1 MRRAQVH
8 GPLDEG
14 AQGQRLVA
22 VLRVDQ
28 RGFHLRRLPLRQ
40 HLHQLARFQIRQRQH
55 AADLEQA
62 QSLQAHRQVRLGVVD
77 RERGGQ
83 LDLDFLAVDEE
94 AQLHRARGARRNV
107 FGGDVS
113 VELLQAGRHA
123 VALQIAR
130 RGGRQEMEV
139 GQAPAHHIGIDQ
151 RADADGAI
159 DAVLDDVDAAV
170 AHAYRQFDVGI
181 AGVEIVERRHQY
193 QLADRAGSFDA
204 QLAARDDL
212 GGRKGAFDFVDLR
225 QHPHAALV
233 VAGAV
238 GGQVQAPR
246 GPLQQ
251 AHLEVGFEV
260 LYDVRHRR
268 ARQVQGVRGLGET
281 IRVYHADEHFHR
293 LQSIHLR
300 SASLLSV
307 APYFTLRGGT
317 RSARPSRLAPAR
329 RSSRRTGA
337 RGGECCDAAG
347 TGYASPSTP
356 PHRLQFARLHRLDG
370 AHHGQL
376 GDAQPGAAGRV
387 IRDAAV
393 DRDHGARR
401 YVDSLPGFGVV
412 ILERDRHA
420 GRARLVVD
428 QRTRLWV
435 EWDCRT
441 ISAARW
447 RRSCRPNSAAS
458 TATAWK
464 RLVTCCCAAGP
475 PRECRA
481 GPVKAGSGL
490 RRVPALLRG
499 SARGITAV
507 QQIRLAVDVA
517 RLVAAEEQHQV
528 GDVLRRGGALG
539 RHGGDEAGFGL
550 LIAADDAVQHRRV
563 DRTWRSVVD
572 AHAGSC
578 HFQRGRLGQAV
589 DGMLAGYVQR
599 GARQADLA
607 GDRRDVDDAAAALRN
622 HYRQLIFQA
631 EEDAQH
637 VGVEDGVVVLDG
649 LAGDRAADAFVAGV
663 VDGDVEAAVAGHGRF
678 NQFAHV
684 VFLADVGQHEVGF
697 GTELA
702 QFGLQFGAGLGA
714 AARDDQ
720 LGALPGV
727 GQGGGAADAGQ
738 CAGDQYNWCSHDGAP
753 KKVYVGQVP
762 APGRSGALPENG
774 VLKKLRGLGLF
785 CVGREVVVAAFV
797 AAPEG
802 VALVVVQGQ
811 VVLQTRRQ
819 VRVRR
824 EVAAEGDQVGIATGD
839 DVLRRFAGEAA
850 GGDDGAL
857 EELAQR
863 GGGDVVLAFVQRVVA
878 LDARLDDVQ
887 VSQAD
892 RVELAGQVAE
902 GGIRIAVGDIA
913 PLAARRDAHADA
925 LGAPDRRQR
934 VDQLQHEAGAVLD
947 RAAVGVAA
955 LVAAVLQELIGQVTV
970 GAVQLDTVEAGLQ
983 RHLGGVAEVFDDGG
997 DFVDGQLAVR
1007 RDRHEAFVGQRHA
1020 LEFRHHRWRHRVG
1033 AAGHEDVRLAAAV
1046 EQLHEDAAALGV
1058 HRLGDF
1064 FPAGD
1069 LLFGVDGRCAQVGAA
1084 TLRHGRAFG
1093 DQQAALRGALAV
1105 VDGHHVGRG
1114 VARLHGA
1121 QAGQRCQHDAVRQF
1135 IRTYFDGR
1143 IKTMFHDVH
1152 LRVGL
1157 MSKPM

>member
-62 QSLQAHRQVRLGVVD
+62 QSLQAHSQVRLGVVD
-77 RERGGQ
+77 RERGEQ

-139 GQAPAHHIGIDQ
+139 GQAPAHHFGIDQ

-170 AHAYRQFDVGI
+170 AHAYRQFDVRI
-181 AGVEIVERRHQY
+181 AGVEIIERRHQY

-204 QLAARDDL
+204 QLAARDDF
-212 GGRKGAFDFVDLR
+212 GGREGAFDFVDLR
-225 QHPHAALV
+225 QHPHAARV
-233 VAGAV
+233 ITGTV

-268 ARQVQGVRGLGET
+268 ARQVQSVRGLGET

-307 APYFTLRGGT
+307 APYFTLRGAT
-317 RSARPSRLAPAR
+317 PAVRPSRPAPAR

-337 RGGECCDAAG
+337 RGGECGSGAG
-347 TGYASPSTP
+347 TGYASPPTPFDDAAAPPAMYAKQSTSGLRATGAWSRSGRVLP
-356 PHRLQFARLHRLDG
+356 ARVGNAATAPRPRGPSGRDAWCVEAGGRILNVSSGLARITLPG
-370 AHHGQL
+370 KTACAMMKGGIEVLTGYLAKEL
-376 GDAQPGAAGRV
+376 GGRRIRVNTLAPGASVTDFSGGAVHACVARAG
-387 IRDAAV
+387 
-393 DRDHGARR
+393 
-401 YVDSLPGFGVV
+401 
-412 ILERDRHA
+412 
-420 GRARLVVD
+420 
-428 QRTRLWV
+428 LWV
-435 EWDCRT
+435 GWDCRT
-441 ISAARW
+441 ISAAQW
-447 RRSCRPNSAAS
+447 RGSCRPNSAGS
-458 TATAWK
+458 TATATK
-464 RLVTCCCAAGP
+464 RPAACCCDAGP
-475 PRECRA
+475 PHECRA
-481 GPVKAGSGL
+481 SPVKAGSGL

-499 SARGITAV
+499 SARGVTAV

-539 RHGGDEAGFGL
+539 RHGGDEAGLGL
-550 LIAADDAVQHRRV
+550 LVAADDAVQHRRV

-678 NQFAHV
+678 DELPHV

-697 GTELA
+697 GAELA

-727 GQGGGAADAGQ
+727 G
-738 CAGDQYNWCSHDGAP
+738 
-753 KKVYVGQVP
+753 
-762 APGRSGALPENG
+762 
-774 VLKKLRGLGLF
+774 
-785 CVGREVVVAAFV
+785 
-797 AAPEG
+797 
-802 VALVVVQGQ
+802 
-811 VVLQTRRQ
+811 
-819 VRVRR
+819 
-824 EVAAEGDQVGIATGD
+824 
-839 DVLRRFAGEAA
+839 
-850 GGDDGAL
+850 
-857 EELAQR
+857 
-863 GGGDVVLAFVQRVVA
+863 
-878 LDARLDDVQ
+878 
-887 VSQAD
+887 
-892 RVELAGQVAE
+892 
-902 GGIRIAVGDIA
+902 
-913 PLAARRDAHADA
+913 
-925 LGAPDRRQR
+925 
-934 VDQLQHEAGAVLD
+934 
-947 RAAVGVAA
+947 
-955 LVAAVLQELIGQVTV
+955 
-970 GAVQLDTVEAGLQ
+970 
-983 RHLGGVAEVFDDGG
+983 
-997 DFVDGQLAVR
+997 
-1007 RDRHEAFVGQRHA
+1007 
-1020 LEFRHHRWRHRVG
+1020 
-1033 AAGHEDVRLAAAV
+1033 
-1046 EQLHEDAAALGV
+1046 
-1058 HRLGDF
+1058 
-1064 FPAGD
+1064 
-1069 LLFGVDGRCAQVGAA
+1069 
-1084 TLRHGRAFG
+1084 
-1093 DQQAALRGALAV
+1093 
-1105 VDGHHVGRG
+1105 
-1114 VARLHGA
+1114 
-1121 QAGQRCQHDAVRQF
+1121 
-1135 IRTYFDGR
+1135 
-1143 IKTMFHDVH
+1143 
-1152 LRVGL
+1152 
-1157 MSKPM
+1157 